1 MKDSTFQNNSVIKT
15 KSILGTVEL
24 IFPDNVEVIKTSK
37 TYLGESLNYKKSK
50 KSKTKVYVESTSILG
65 SIKIK

>member
-1 MKDSTFQNNSVIKT
+1 MKDSTFQNKSVIKT

-24 IFPDNVEVIKTSK
+24 IFPENVEVITTGK
-37 TYLGESLNYKKSK
+37 TYLGETLNYKKSK